1 MDSAREWVSFGGA
14 AFALMGASLAA
25 AARRNAEDALSWE
38 RQWRVAVGASEPV
51 RDEGQRRNAIVLAYR
66 FGGLFL
72 AGVGGG
78 LLYSVMAGQ
87 VPPGARVGG
96 REMMLGGVF
105 FTLCG
110 IVMGINA
117 WLRLGR
123 RAPRF
128 LDGELLDES
137 EPPPLGERVAA
148 ACSYG
153 MIALFLIFGLRLLR
167 EGLR

>member
-1 MDSAREWVSFGGA
+1 MNSAREWVAFGGA
-14 AFALMGASLAA
+14 AFVLMGASLAA

-38 RQWRVAVGASEPV
+38 RQWRIAVGAPEPA
-51 RDEGQRRNAIVLAYR
+51 RDEGQRRNVIVLAYR

-72 AGVGGG
+72 AGVGVG

-87 VPPGARVGG
+87 ASFGERVGG
-96 REMMLGGVF
+96 RETMLGGVF

-110 IVMGINA
+110 GVMGINA

-128 LDGELLDES
+128 LEGELLDES
-137 EPPPLGERVAA
+137 APPPLGERVATV
-148 ACSYG
+148 CSHG
-153 MIALFLIFGLRLLR
+153 MIALFLVFGLRLLR